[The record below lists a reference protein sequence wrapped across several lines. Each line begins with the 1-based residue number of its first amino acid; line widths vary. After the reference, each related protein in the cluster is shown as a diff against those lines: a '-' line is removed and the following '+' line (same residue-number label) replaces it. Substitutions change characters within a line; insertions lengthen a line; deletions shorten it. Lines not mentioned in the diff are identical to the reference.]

1 MSKTLILLVITL
13 LAGCETMNDHP
24 AEMRKMINWGKC
36 SDAEAYAKR
45 NFREEYLSW
54 SLGNVALECRKNR
67 NLAIR
72 YYTAGARAKSQFSH
86 LSVNAL
92 TSMGEKS
99 PVSQQDI
106 ALQQCFDKANREEQ
120 TCALIAYGG
129 VSSIGNPIVRE
140 RQQICTDRRMSAEEH
155 CLRMHKPSALQGV
168 PARVPIPQSAQPQQI
183 IIQQQPMKNP
193 NACIQD
199 GGGIFCPNYRR

>member
-1 MSKTLILLVITL
+1 MNKTLILLVIVL

-36 SDAEAYAKR
+36 SDAEAYANR

-54 SLGNVALECRKNR
+54 MLGNVALECRKNR
-67 NLAIR
+67 NLAIQ
-72 YYTAGARAKSQFSH
+72 YYTAGARANSQYSH

-92 TSMGEKS
+92 ASMGENS
-99 PVSQQDI
+99 PVSQQDL
-106 ALQQCFDKANREEQ
+106 ALQQCITRARRDEQ
-120 TCALIAYGG
+120 SCTLSAYGG

-140 RQQICTDRRMSAEEH
+140 RQQVCTDRRMSAEEH

-168 PARVPIPQSAQPQQI
+168 PARVPIPQQAQPQQT
-183 IIQQQPMKNP
+183 IIQKQAPLPVLP
-193 NACIQD
+193 NAGPIIP
-199 GGGIFCPNYRR
+199 GPTPYGR